1 MENFNKNIDDL
12 FNSESKKAEE
22 NTNFPGFEKVW
33 DKVEQKLEKK
43 EKKRILPI
51 WFPSGIAATLVIGL
65 GVLYLYNQKE
75 DLPVKPVIAQQE
87 TSPES
92 SAKSNI
98 INKPQSDVHKL
109 DEEIQERIKKNP
121 IVTKE
126 ILAYQNTS
134 NSDNTVE
141 IIQNIVPEK
150 MKTVDLEYMKNSKYT
165 TDEYYLKKIETP
177 AVSAIPFQ
185 NQENSLSRAKTKNIN
200 EVVVTA
206 MGIKRKEQSLG
217 YASEINVASQL
228 QGKVAGLQISSNAPN
243 IPNSNIVIRG
253 VRSIES
259 SSKPLYVIDGKPY
272 ENVDL
277 QKISSD
283 KIKSVNIL
291 KDNAATSLYGS
302 RGLNGVVLIDTKG
315 LSDKDIKTITSFS
328 PQNNNESYDS
338 WEENP
343 FELST
348 SQPLS
353 TFSIDVDNA
362 AYSNIR
368 RMINNGQ
375 IVDKNAVRVE
385 EMINYFKYNY
395 PQPSVNEPFS
405 IHSEYNDCAWNPQH
419 KILKIGLQG
428 KNLVEKNLPSS
439 NLVFLIDISGSMNA
453 ANKLPLLKSSFKVLL
468 ERLRP
473 QDKVAIVT
481 YAGNAGIALE
491 PTSASQKEKIM
502 TALENLQSGGSTAGA
517 EGIITAYKL
526 AEENFVK
533 NGNNRVILATDG
545 DFNVGVSNNED
556 LKAMIENKRKSGVFL
571 TCLGFGMGNYKDNR
585 LEMLADKGNGNYAY
599 IDNIQE
605 ANKFLGKEF
614 AGSMYAIAKDVKI
627 QIEFNPKLVKAYR
640 LIGYESRKLKTED
653 FINDK
658 IDAGELGIGHTVTAL
673 YEVIPANS
681 TSEFLPKGSDLKY
694 TEVKTKDNLGNE
706 LATIKFRYKKPNEE
720 ESKELIQTV
729 SNSQKEINSASLDF
743 RFANA
748 VAWFGLVLRDSQYI
762 SNKNLE
768 DIINLAKQGKSSDE
782 DGYRAEFIRLMESY
796 KSIKN

>member
-33 DKVEQKLEKK
+33 DKVEQKLDEK

-51 WFPSGIAATLVIGL
+51 WFTSGIAASLVIGL

-92 SAKSNI
+92 SAKPNI

-126 ILAYQNTS
+126 IVAYQNTS
-134 NSDNTVE
+134 NSENTVE
-141 IIQNIVPEK
+141 IIQNIV
-150 MKTVDLEYMKNSKYT
+150 LEPVKA
-165 TDEYYLKKIETP
+165 LKIE
-177 AVSAIPFQ
+177 VSPVLVEGFQ
-185 NQENSLSRAKTKNIN
+185 TNKSISSVEKTKNIN

-259 SSKPLYVIDGKPY
+259 SPKPLYVIDGKPY

-328 PQNNNESYDS
+328 PQNSNESYDI

-348 SQPLS
+348 GQPLS

-405 IHSEYNDCAWNPQH
+405 IYTEYNDCAWNPQH

-428 KNLVEKNLPSS
+428 KTLVEKNLPSS

-681 TSEFLPKGSDLKY
+681 TSKFLPKGSDLKY

-762 SNKNLE
+762 SNKSLE